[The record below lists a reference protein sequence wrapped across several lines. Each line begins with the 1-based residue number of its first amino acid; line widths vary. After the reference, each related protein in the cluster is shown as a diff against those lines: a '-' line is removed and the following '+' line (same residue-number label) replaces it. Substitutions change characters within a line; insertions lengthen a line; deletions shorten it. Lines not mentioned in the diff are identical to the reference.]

1 MKPRGAFAMNS
12 RLRLQVGAFLLA
24 VGVLM
29 LGTRIEAHHSF
40 GAEYDGEKPI
50 TLKGA
55 ITKIE
60 WANPHCHI
68 YLDVREANGTVKP
81 WKFEGYPPN
90 VLARTG
96 FKKDVTLKVG
106 DTITVFAW
114 LARNGTAL
122 AHAREIT
129 FADGKKLYFGPP
141 AGTGEGNAVLP

>member
-1 MKPRGAFAMNS
+1 MAVITCMRLKRRGALAMN
-12 RLRLQVGAFLLA
+12 LRLSVFLLA
-24 VGVLM
+24 VCVLT

-40 GAEYDGEKPI
+40 GAEYDAEKPI
-50 TLKGA
+50 TLKGV

-68 YLDVREANGTVKP
+68 YVDIKETNGTVRN

-106 DTITVFAW
+106 DTLTIFAW
-114 LARNGTAL
+114 QARSGPGL

-129 FADGKKLYFGPP
+129 LANGKKLHCGTP
-141 AGTGEGNAVLP
+141 AGTG